1 MRIDAMTP
9 DDWPRVQEIYAAGIA
24 TGDATFEL
32 EPPEWKAWDES
43 HLPEHRLVARDED
56 DSIVGWAAL
65 GPVSDRCVYAGVAE
79 NSIYVAPEAQG
90 QGVGGTLLVALVQ
103 AAEEAGIWT
112 IQTGIFPENKASLR
126 LHMRYGFR

>member
-32 EPPEWKAWDES
+32 EPPEWKAWDDS

-65 GPVSDRCVYAGVAE
+65 SPSRGVRFIAE
-79 NSIYVAPEAQG
+79 WQRSVF
-90 QGVGGTLLVALVQ
+90 TL
-103 AAEEAGIWT
+103 
-112 IQTGIFPENKASLR
+112 TGIGADRALAACCLKS
-126 LHMRYGFR
+126 